1 MRNAPVV
8 QLDRASD
15 SGSECW
21 GFESLRAYHK
31 NCLNGSFCE
40 LFKRFLFYFPQTATT
55 IFQRTRSIQLDSVKN
70 VAVAQ
75 PCLDIFRVT
84 PAFTQ
89 GVDYGMA
96 QVMETDDRKANF
108 FQSPLKL
115 RGYAVWPDGSPV
127 GMNADKPPVAG
138 YIQLLSKCRSHLQIL
153 HPNALTLCS
162 KSKRCQRTHGE

>member
-1 MRNAPVV
+1 MR
-8 QLDRASD
+8 
-15 SGSECW
+15 
-21 GFESLRAYHK
+21 GFKSLLPRH
-31 NCLNGSFCE
+31 NNRLNGSFGE
-40 LFKRFLFYFPQTATT
+40 LFERFLFYVPQTATT

-138 YIQLLSKCRSHLQIL
+138 YIQLLSQCRSHLQIL